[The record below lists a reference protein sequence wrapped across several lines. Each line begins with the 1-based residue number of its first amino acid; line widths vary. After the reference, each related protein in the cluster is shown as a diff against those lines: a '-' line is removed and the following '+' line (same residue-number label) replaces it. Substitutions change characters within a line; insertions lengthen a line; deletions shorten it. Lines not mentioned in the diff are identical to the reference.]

1 MNLGL
6 VSYLENEYVPAKTV
20 VIDCGLSGREFG
32 VGLNHGVP
40 HKIQNAMPSNDRA
53 CSRADRVMP
62 SCKTIG
68 VQTEEAGDPAQVT
81 LDDDPPACHALSEK
95 LLAIWGSPSDQNL
108 GRNLISKLLVT
119 CQADLHVLFGF
130 MSRNV
135 SRSTRDP
142 VADGSS
148 TDVALKLHMHSFHTS
163 EAARVSHLYSVL
175 TKISDGVVP
184 LESLFEPLLD
194 LCSLEN
200 VVIVH
205 RSLRILHGFLKYLLS
220 LERKF
225 EKRDNVIVE
234 ELCSGNNAVDGHGS
248 DSSLLGVIINETSY
262 AGCTPLGIIV
272 PDAESPCKRETWSH
286 DIAISVSRVD
296 WVSLVEFMHQ
306 IVMKNAEECVRLEA
320 VSVMNVILI
329 ESEAYIDREKFGQK
343 MFFESLSQLLRKEA
357 GLRVQKHAVHLLHLL
372 FNSFGSLFNEGPKLL
387 AMFCSGCNEGTD
399 DALDDNARPQ
409 KFINVLHGLADC
421 VTCRGNGLQ
430 ELTLCRNAVIV
441 LAFLA
446 SSGKPGFEILV
457 SPKLYREAN
466 FLMLILQVLVS
477 EMDIEAAAFAEP
489 PEIFK
494 ERFVSNPA
502 YSVSGL
508 RVLTNSRDMASLTI
522 YIANRLSRKDQRHGQ
537 PDSMIRQMRESEIVN
552 LAQVFKKRVFTYL
565 GDSIT

>member
-1 MNLGL
+1 M
-6 VSYLENEYVPAKTV
+6 
-20 VIDCGLSGREFG
+20 
-32 VGLNHGVP
+32 
-40 HKIQNAMPSNDRA
+40 
-53 CSRADRVMP
+53 
-62 SCKTIG
+62 
-68 VQTEEAGDPAQVT
+68 
-81 LDDDPPACHALSEK
+81 
-95 LLAIWGSPSDQNL
+95 
-108 GRNLISKLLVT
+108 
-119 CQADLHVLFGF
+119 
-130 MSRNV
+130 
-135 SRSTRDP
+135 
-142 VADGSS
+142 
-148 TDVALKLHMHSFHTS
+148 
-163 EAARVSHLYSVL
+163 
-175 TKISDGVVP
+175 
-184 LESLFEPLLD
+184 
-194 LCSLEN
+194 
-200 VVIVH
+200 
-205 RSLRILHGFLKYLLS
+205 
-220 LERKF
+220 
-225 EKRDNVIVE
+225 
-234 ELCSGNNAVDGHGS
+234 DGHGS

-286 DIAISVSRVD
+286 DIALSVSRVD

-329 ESEAYIDREKFGQK
+329 VSEAYIDREKFGQK

-372 FNSFGSLFNEGPKLL
+372 FNCPKLL

-399 DALDDNARPQ
+399 GALDDNARPQ

-494 ERFVSNPA
+494 ERTLLFREVLILLNRLVSNPA
-502 YSVSGL
+502 YSVSAL

-522 YIANRLSRKDQRHGQ
+522 YIANRLSRKDQRLGQ